1 MESSV
6 ENGNQ
11 TKPGFKK
18 KDFGLKKNTG
28 YHKKKYLFSLH
39 KQIQKEDNYVRC
51 LTVESLHVIWKLDFG
66 LTLKL

>member
-1 MESSV
+1 MDNSV

-11 TKPGFKK
+11 AKPGFKK
-18 KDFGLKKNTG
+18 KDFGLKKILVII
-28 YHKKKYLFSLH
+28 KKYLFSLH

-51 LTVESLHVIWKLDFG
+51 LTVVSLHVIWKLDFG